1 MQSWLSY
8 TISIFFLLLA
18 LVAYPYLI
26 AYRRILNSTLRCF
39 RTKLISP
46 EEFPDYLKTLLQSS
60 LQELELHEFHLA
72 TYYQVPKA
80 DNQWYCNILAQ
91 HGSQHTYATLN
102 MESLNQS
109 KPLILVCTFFT
120 DGFYLVTLNTSPS
133 RIYSQNPK
141 EFNQYMGDASTIA
154 DLWQTHQNKLIE
166 LSATRS
172 PRNLTPEAF
181 LATLEDNHKI
191 SIERLVETKEIYWV
205 QPGETYRM
213 SWWVALKCMVRTVF
227 RMRKIGRHKQANP
240 PSPLADPKVR
250 DATIE
255 LEVAK
260 FHQLQQ
266 KRQGLSNLTK
276 MLVLVGSLLF
286 FIASYSTILAPY
298 KLVLFIITLLLHES
312 GHIITM
318 KLFGYR
324 DTSLLFLPF
333 LGALAIARKENS
345 TLTEKV
351 WVSLAGPLPGLILG
365 LGLTIAFNLQ
375 TSYPEIT
382 QTASWRT
389 DFVWLREFSLMLIGL
404 NLFNLLPLYP
414 LDGGQVVNL
423 LLFSPNPYLGV
434 LFKSIGLLFL
444 SLLGLLQPMFL
455 LFAILIAL
463 GIPNSFRMAKLSTA
477 LRKDMGAIPAGDC
490 AERSAGGDRD
500 SLIRLILA
508 RLQHPPDH
516 SLPFGLKYALVV
528 GLLESH
534 RENKAQWPVRVV
546 LSSVYFISLL
556 GGIVGAVCA
565 IIPPDILRSFS
576 PDILRS
582 FVNPKEYS
590 KEYYQKRM
598 KYEINQANQSL
609 KQNPN
614 NSDAYLRRAR
624 VRLYLK
630 DIPGVIADTNRV
642 IQLNPTSFMAY
653 QLRGSARQQ
662 LGDWQ
667 GAQSDTKTARTL
679 VLTQQIQSANRILR
693 NHPQDIEA
701 YLNRAD
707 AKLHLKDYQGAIADC
722 NQVLRFNPKSSA
734 ALMTRAQ
741 VYLQKEDYTK
751 ALADANDSLQ
761 IKPIPSE
768 AYYLRSQIRQK
779 MGDKQGAISDTQKAY
794 QIDQIE
800 EATQDAQ

>member
-1 MQSWLSY
+1 
-8 TISIFFLLLA
+8 
-18 LVAYPYLI
+18 
-26 AYRRILNSTLRCF
+26 
-39 RTKLISP
+39 
-46 EEFPDYLKTLLQSS
+46 
-60 LQELELHEFHLA
+60 
-72 TYYQVPKA
+72 
-80 DNQWYCNILAQ
+80 
-91 HGSQHTYATLN
+91 
-102 MESLNQS
+102 
-109 KPLILVCTFFT
+109 
-120 DGFYLVTLNTSPS
+120 
-133 RIYSQNPK
+133 
-141 EFNQYMGDASTIA
+141 
-154 DLWQTHQNKLIE
+154 
-166 LSATRS
+166 
-172 PRNLTPEAF
+172 
-181 LATLEDNHKI
+181 
-191 SIERLVETKEIYWV
+191 
-205 QPGETYRM
+205 
-213 SWWVALKCMVRTVF
+213 
-227 RMRKIGRHKQANP
+227 MRKIGWHKQANP

-508 RLQHPPDH
+508 RLQHPPYH
-516 SLPFGLKYALVV
+516 RLPFGRKYALVV